1 MIPWCQWKFSLQ
13 PNTCQPKTGNLR
25 TYAGIHFLVEK
36 IGWHRYEGSKEAIKK
51 ELKGVLA
58 HGTWDYS
65 EVIARDDLMKRKE
78 PFNIGRLMTI
88 LSAKRWES
96 LSVRKLKARIVFRGD
111 DIQDGEGN
119 LAVLL
124 ESKVNPAGISA
135 INANLADGSLLNQKT
150 TQPDVVRA
158 HLQSTLCTKV
168 PTFLEL
174 PSELVPEERKCV
186 KRPFVRLWKPLRAS
200 RKCFLLGSRIS
211 WDNEDDGCDSHRQ
224 FPLKLLG
231 PKV

>member
-1 MIPWCQWKFSLQ
+1 M
-13 PNTCQPKTGNLR
+13 
-25 TYAGIHFLVEK
+25 EK
-36 IGWHRYEGSKEAIKK
+36 IGWHRHEGSKEAIKK

-78 PFNIGRLMTI
+78 PFNIGRLTTI

-96 LSVRKLKARIVFRGD
+96 PSVRKLKARIVFRGD

-135 INANLADGSLLNQKT
+135 IKCKFGRWIVAESKDYT
-150 TQPDVVRA
+150 TRRCPSPPPINPVY
-158 HLQSTLCTKV
+158 QSSHV
-168 PTFLEL
+168 P
-174 PSELVPEERKCV
+174 
-186 KRPFVRLWKPLRAS
+186 
-200 RKCFLLGSRIS
+200 
-211 WDNEDDGCDSHRQ
+211 
-224 FPLKLLG
+224 
-231 PKV
+231 